1 MNNEPLKIKRRG
13 EDGYKVITVRLEEDT
28 LAAIDRIAGK
38 TNRSRNQIINMI
50 LCHGVT
56 NIEIV

>member
-1 MNNEPLKIKRRG
+1 MSKEPLQIKKRG
-13 EDGYKVITVRLEEDT
+13 EDGYKMITVRLEEET
-28 LAAIDRIAGK
+28 LIAIDRIAGK

-50 LCHGVT
+50 LCHGVE